1 MGLGGGVHF
10 YLLANKKF
18 QVHSKTCS
26 GTLVKQV
33 ALRVWVGGRGGRK
46 HLKHFFS
53 SKCVGLSNHLHMW
66 GLPAA
71 GDLEYFAGFTVAFK
85 ALPSRTVWLITHS
98 GSTSSW
104 SKRHHGTEGDDN
116 RCMLHERTASF
127 ATYVHTQACTDND
140 VDTQTHMCMHMYAYT
155 YRDLCACTH
164 TNTRI

>member
-1 MGLGGGVHF
+1 MYASVINMHRSISVYINYTLSAELLVLVMVKVIFKKHNNFGVGRGGVCF

-33 ALRVWVGGRGGRK
+33 ALRVCRGGGGGGGGRK

-85 ALPSRTVWLITHS
+85 ALPSRTV
-98 GSTSSW
+98 
-104 SKRHHGTEGDDN
+104 
-116 RCMLHERTASF
+116 
-127 ATYVHTQACTDND
+127 
-140 VDTQTHMCMHMYAYT
+140 
-155 YRDLCACTH
+155 
-164 TNTRI
+164 